1 MWVIY
6 FFLSYLILALTIP
19 TCWALVPIWRRART
33 SRQVTCPAASHTAI
47 VDLDP
52 WYAVRMHA
60 LGNQELR
67 VKEVFPVAAEAPL
80 RPSLSGPDRRGGVA
94 AAGSGVT

>member
-6 FFLSYLILALTIP
+6 FFLSYLALALMIP
-19 TCWALVPIWRRART
+19 TCWALVPIWRRARA
-33 SRQVTCPAASHTAI
+33 SRQVDCPAAAHIAI

-67 VKEVFPVAAEAPL
+67 VKECSQWPQRRHCGQACLVQIGAA
-80 RPSLSGPDRRGGVA
+80 V
-94 AAGSGVT
+94 